1 VQSKATPQRRKPQL
15 TMERLLDRAEGFMQM
30 KGLTASAAVRQAMPD
45 ELLAI
50 PMDDL
55 RTLVESALIAKLGQ
69 RRSRER
75 YRDTEKRAQQVRQL
89 TEDVLGRINEQVKEQ
104 AEILAK
110 VSYVM
115 HGVPTPLLTMSLE
128 DHVSKRLE
136 AQRLK
141 VNSDGRFR
149 FHDSAAKA
157 LEAAGVESI
166 ASLAL
171 PEITKLAAQA
181 EKVWGESK

>member
-1 VQSKATPQRRKPQL
+1 MQAKATQRRRPQL

-30 KGLTASAAVRQAMPD
+30 KGLSATAAVRQAMPD
-45 ELLAI
+45 ELLSI
-50 PMDDL
+50 PMEDL
-55 RTLVESALIAKLGQ
+55 RTLAESALVAKLGQ

-75 YRDTEKRAQQVRQL
+75 YRDTERRAQQVRQL
-89 TEDVLGRINEQVKEQ
+89 TEDVLGRIDQQVKEK

-128 DHVSKRLE
+128 DHISKRLE
-136 AQRLK
+136 ANRLK
-141 VNSDGRFR
+141 VNATGRFK

-166 ASLAL
+166 SALSL
-171 PEITKLAAQA
+171 PDITKLAAQA